1 MGVGNLEA
9 SIIPQLL
16 EQGANRPP
24 GMRPWKRGS
33 ASLLES
39 VPWRMGTDIIHISIR
54 DDCPRLIEPWILA

>member
-1 MGVGNLEA
+1 VGNGNLQA

-24 GMRPWKRGS
+24 GMRHWKGGS

-39 VPWRMGTDIIHISIR
+39 APWRMGTGIILIRIR
-54 DDCPRLIEPWILA
+54 DDCPR